1 MEDYMGLDTR
11 EVTSFRFNKLE
22 KERLEILAKLEG
34 LKLGRDVSKRDILT
48 SLINQAYEKE
58 RKERGVN
65 IE

>member
-1 MEDYMGLDTR
+1 MGLDTR
-11 EVTSFRFNKLE
+11 EVTSFRFNRLE

-65 IE
+65 FE